1 MMNLSLKR
9 AGLTSL
15 VSATVLAGS
24 LTTGC
29 ANMSDT
35 DRRIGTGVG
44 IGAVTGALISG
55 GRPGGTAAGAVLGA
69 GAGWLYDR
77 EKKRHYYYDR
87 NGRRVYRR

>member
-1 MMNLSLKR
+1 MGIQAVKHLGLAAVLA
-9 AGLTSL
+9 AGL
-15 VSATVLAGS
+15 GS
-24 LTTGC
+24 QGC

-55 GRPGGTAAGAVLGA
+55 GRPAGTVAGAVIGA

-77 EKKRHYYYDR
+77 EKKKRYYYDR
-87 NGRRVYRR
+87 HGRRVYER

>member
-1 MMNLSLKR
+1 MAMQYFKHLGLASLLTV
-9 AGLTSL
+9 GLI
-15 VSATVLAGS
+15 
-24 LTTGC
+24 TTGC

-77 EKKRHYYYDR
+77 NKKRHYYYDR
-87 NGRRVYRR
+87 NGRRVYR

>member
-1 MMNLSLKR
+1 MAMQSFKRLGLASLLT
-9 AGLTSL
+9 AGLI
-15 VSATVLAGS
+15 
-24 LTTGC
+24 TTGC

-44 IGAVTGALISG
+44 VGAVTGALISG

-77 EKKRHYYYDR
+77 NKKKHYYYDR
-87 NGRRVYRR
+87 NGRRVYR

>member
-1 MMNLSLKR
+1 MLNHYLKR
-9 AGLTSL
+9 AGLASL

-24 LTTGC
+24 LTSGC

-87 NGRRVYRR
+87 NGRRVYR